1 MSSALNGELIAVDG
15 FQVAPVTARRFP
27 IAVAQRLGHPFD
39 DAGRSRSPVLAVLEG
54 ENRQTGIILR
64 AGEAPIARIPDTA
77 ATASSA
83 LTLDLEGRL
92 RERNRSRRARP
103 IACIPSS

>member
-1 MSSALNGELIAVDG
+1 
-15 FQVAPVTARRFP
+15 
-27 IAVAQRLGHPFD
+27 VAQRLGHPFD

-92 RERNRSRRARP
+92 RAAKPLKARKANRVHTLELTGQMAG
-103 IACIPSS
+103 